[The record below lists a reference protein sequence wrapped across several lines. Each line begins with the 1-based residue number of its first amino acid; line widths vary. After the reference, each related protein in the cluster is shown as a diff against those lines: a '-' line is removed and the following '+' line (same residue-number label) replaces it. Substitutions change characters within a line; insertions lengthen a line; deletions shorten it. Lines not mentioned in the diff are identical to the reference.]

1 MSVAVFDCE
10 VDYKSREDVKH
21 TSGSVAFARQK
32 SVYLEQQPMWAGAQI
47 ICRAFDIKYP
57 PIAN

>member
-21 TSGSVAFARQK
+21 TPGSVAFARQK
-32 SVYLEQQPMWAGAQI
+32 SVYLEQQPM
-47 ICRAFDIKYP
+47 
-57 PIAN
+57 